1 MRTMKEYKLLEKTY
15 NELLTKII
23 KLVGDDLHNLVIHYE
38 SVDGTTVTF
47 SWNDREKRLEER
59 LEDQDII

>member
-1 MRTMKEYKLLEKTY
+1 MKEYKLLEKTY
-15 NELLTKII
+15 DKLLTKII
-23 KLVGDDLHNLVIHYE
+23 KLSDDDLYNLVIHYE
-38 SVDGTTVTF
+38 SIDGTTITF